1 MKSLVLRV
9 VLVWFFRV
17 AFKPYELFRQDVY
30 AFVLFF
36 TSSSFLMVGLNAA
49 LTYSRA
55 VVHSMSRSGRLPIH
69 TPSRYWARVSSG
81 LPTAR
86 NDSHAGT

>member
-1 MKSLVLRV
+1 MKSLVLHV
-9 VLVWFFRV
+9 VLGWFFRV

-55 VVHSMSRSGRLPIH
+55 WRIQ
-69 TPSRYWARVSSG
+69 
-81 LPTAR
+81 
-86 NDSHAGT
+86 

>member
-1 MKSLVLRV
+1 MKSLVPRV
-9 VLVWFFRV
+9 ILGWFFRV

-55 VVHSMSRSGRLPIH
+55 VAHSMSRSGRLPIH
-69 TPSRYWARVSSG
+69 TPDRYLGQGIFGR
-81 LPTAR
+81 TNR
-86 NDSHAGT
+86 ER